1 MNNLNTNLDTV
12 IDNLSPYEQ
21 QKVLGDRREDGSL
34 NLKKL
39 KPIHIRV
46 IQMHL
51 SGYNNAAI
59 SRKVQKTQ
67 VTISRW
73 LSDPLIRA
81 ELELAINSERS
92 RLTMM
97 TGKAV
102 DAVDLALE
110 SKDNTMKLKG
120 VDRFIKLSDHLGDGE
135 EDKITAEDIVNR
147 IMNLNL
153 NIQVNNVQ
161 NNG

>member
-1 MNNLNTNLDTV
+1 MNNIAEITN
-12 IDNLSPYEQ
+12 IDSAVDNMTEYEQ

-39 KPIHIRV
+39 KPVHIRV
-46 IQMHL
+46 IQLHL
-51 SGYNNAAI
+51 SGENNSSI
-59 SRKVQKTQ
+59 SKRVQKTQ

-81 ELELAINSERS
+81 ELELAIKSERS

-102 DAVDLALE
+102 DAVDLALT
-110 SKDNTMKLKG
+110 SSDNTMKLKG

-135 EDKITAEDIVNR
+135 EEKITAEDIVGR
-147 IMNLNL
+147 IMSL
-153 NIQVNNVQ
+153 NINVNVQ